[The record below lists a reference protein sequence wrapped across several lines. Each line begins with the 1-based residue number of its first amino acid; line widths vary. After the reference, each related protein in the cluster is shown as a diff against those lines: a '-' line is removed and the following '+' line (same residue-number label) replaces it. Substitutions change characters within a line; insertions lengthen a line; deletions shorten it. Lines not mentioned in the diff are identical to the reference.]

1 MPNSTL
7 KIINKILAF
16 QKKVLN
22 WYYDFKYA
30 KYKKK
35 SSSKTYVTA
44 GETLYLNAQEKLDA
58 KEVIENAKN
67 IFKEN
72 LDELEKIFEY
82 IAAKGTPVIKL
93 KKADTLLW
101 FVGQEEGFIPPQK
114 NIKALALCLLIN
126 IFSKE
131 KLGFDFETK
140 GMFVFR
146 DTTLSPYLLAYH
158 LYHWMAYSK
167 NLSGYDERTARQ
179 FKNIFV
185 LEQDIMA
192 RKSLSIEE
200 ILSLKEAIAR
210 EIEAIDMV
218 VQLAKE
224 VSGAKKASDKLK
236 KDGNI
241 SI

>member
-1 MPNSTL
+1 MSNPTL
-7 KIINKILAF
+7 KIINAILAF
-16 QKKVLN
+16 QKKALT

-30 KYKKK
+30 KYTKK
-35 SSSKTYVTA
+35 SSSKTFVTA

-58 KEVIENAKN
+58 KEVIENAKSV
-67 IFKEN
+67 FKEN
-72 LDELEKIFEY
+72 LNEPEKIFDY
-82 IAAKGTPVIKL
+82 IQSQGTPVIKL
-93 KKADTLLW
+93 NNAPTMLW

-114 NIKALALCLLIN
+114 GLKALALGLLMN

-131 KLGFDFETK
+131 KIESGFQTK
-140 GMFVFR
+140 GVFVFR
-146 DTTLSPYLLAYH
+146 DSILSPYFLAYH

-167 NLSGYDERTARQ
+167 NLSGYDEKTLKQ

-185 LEQDIMA
+185 LEKDIMA

-200 ILSLKEAIAR
+200 ILSLREAIAR
-210 EIEAIDMV
+210 EVEAIDMV

-224 VSGAKKASDKLK
+224 VAGAKKASDKFK
-236 KDGNI
+236 KDGDI

>member
-1 MPNSTL
+1 MTNPTL
-7 KIINKILAF
+7 KIINAILAF

-30 KYKKK
+30 KYTKK

-44 GETLYLNAQEKLDA
+44 GEMLYLNAQEKLDA

-72 LDELEKIFEY
+72 LNEPEKIFDY
-82 IAAKGTPVIKL
+82 IKSQGTPVIKL
-93 KKADTLLW
+93 KKAQTLLW
-101 FVGQEEGFIPPQK
+101 FAGQEEGFIPPQK
-114 NIKALALCLLIN
+114 NIKALILCLLIN
-126 IFSKE
+126 IFTNE
-131 KLGFDFETK
+131 KIESGFKTK

-146 DTTLSPYLLAYH
+146 DSTLSPYLLAYH

-167 NLSGYDERTARQ
+167 NLSGYDERTIRQ
-179 FKNIFV
+179 FKNIFT
-185 LEQDIMA
+185 LEHDIMA

-224 VSGAKKASDKLK
+224 VAGAKKASDKFK